1 MGMPPSS
8 ELAQH
13 IIEKIASYDGVLG
26 IHDLIVH
33 DYGPDRRYVSA
44 HVEMPSN
51 EDPLATH
58 DIIDRIEKD
67 FMQNDRIHMI
77 IHYDPVVPKEG

>member
-1 MGMPPSS
+1 
-8 ELAQH
+8 
-13 IIEKIASYDGVLG
+13 
-26 IHDLIVH
+26 
-33 DYGPDRRYVSA
+33 
-44 HVEMPSN
+44 MPSN